1 MGAKAVNSIKK
12 TAVFLVDDHPI
23 VREGFA
29 QLINKQ
35 SDFRVCGQTSTA
47 PEAFAAIPDAAPDLV
62 VLDIAVRGVK
72 GIELV
77 KEMAARWQ
85 NLAILVL
92 SAQDELLYAERAIRA
107 GAKGYIMKHAPV
119 LEIMSAMRK
128 AAEGKRYLS
137 APMQDLLIERLAGGN
152 ENLSKPGIERLS
164 DREMEVFQL
173 IATGRNSREIA
184 EHLHLSIKTIET
196 YRANIKE
203 KMKLRNGIDLMR
215 AAVAMAAEHA

>member
-1 MGAKAVNSIKK
+1 MQLPASRMKRK

-47 PEAFAAIPDAAPDLV
+47 VEAFAAIPAAAPDLV
-62 VLDIAVRGVK
+62 VLDVAVRGMN
-72 GIELV
+72 GIELI
-77 KEMAARWQ
+77 KEMSARWQ
-85 NLAILVL
+85 NLAIFVL
-92 SAQDELLYAERAIRA
+92 SAQDEILYAERAIRA

-119 LEIMSAMRK
+119 AEIMNAMRK

-137 APMQDLLIERLAGGN
+137 PPMQELLMERLAGGDD
-152 ENLSKPGIERLS
+152 NLARPGIERLS
-164 DREMEVFQL
+164 DREVEVFQL
-173 IATGRNSREIA
+173 IATGRNTREIA
-184 EHLHLSIKTIET
+184 EHLSLSIKTIET

-203 KMKLRNGIDLMR
+203 KLKLRSGIDLMR